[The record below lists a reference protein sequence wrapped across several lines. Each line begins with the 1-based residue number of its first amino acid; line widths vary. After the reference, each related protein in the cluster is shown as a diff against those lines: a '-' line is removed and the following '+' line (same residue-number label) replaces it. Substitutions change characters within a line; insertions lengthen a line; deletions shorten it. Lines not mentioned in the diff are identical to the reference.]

1 MRARLLLDAHVPAD
15 VAKAVKRLCPQADI
29 QHVSSWQDA
38 AYINAADDVL
48 LEACW
53 QERRA
58 LVSKDRATL
67 PGWIAL
73 RVADNRPH
81 GGVLFYDLERF
92 KANQIGALAKAI
104 VAALMATEGNL
115 VNRWITL
122 R

>member
-1 MRARLLLDAHVPAD
+1 LKAKLLLDSHVPAAVARAARTLSAGVD
-15 VAKAVKRLCPQADI
+15 V
-29 QHVSSWQDA
+29 QHVSTWQEG
-38 AYINAADDVL
+38 AYVNAADPVL

-53 QERRA
+53 QNRRA

-73 RVADNRPH
+73 RVADGREH

-92 KANQIGALAKAI
+92 RSHQIGALAKAI
-104 VAALMATEGNL
+104 CVALNETRGNL

-122 R
+122 H

>member
-1 MRARLLLDAHVPAD
+1 MPLD
-15 VAKAVKRLCPQADI
+15 VAKAVKRLSPQTDI
-29 QHVSSWQDA
+29 QHVSSWQEG

-58 LVSKDRATL
+58 LVSKDRAPL

-73 RVADNRPH
+73 RVANNRPH

-104 VAALMATEGNL
+104 VAALVAIKGNL

-122 R
+122 W

>member
-1 MRARLLLDAHVPAD
+1 MKAKLLLDSHVPAD
-15 VAKAVKRLCPQADI
+15 VAGALRALRPGADVE
-29 QHVSSWQDA
+29 HVSTWHDG

-53 QERRA
+53 QAGRA

-73 RVADNRPH
+73 RVADGKEH
-81 GGVLFYDLERF
+81 AGVLFYDLERF
-92 KANQIGALAKAI
+92 KAHQIGALAKAI
-104 VAALMATEGNL
+104 AAALDQIKGSL
-115 VNRWITL
+115 RNRWLTL

>member
-1 MRARLLLDAHVPAD
+1 MKARLLLDAHVPAD
-15 VAKAVKRLCPQADI
+15 VAEAVRRLSPAVDI
-29 QHVSSWQDA
+29 QPLSSWQDG
-38 AYINAADDVL
+38 AYINAPDDIL

-73 RVADNRPH
+73 RVADNQSH

-92 KANQIGALAKAI
+92 KAPQIGALAKAI
-104 VAALMATEGNL
+104 VAVINKTKGNL

>member
-1 MRARLLLDAHVPAD
+1 VLDSAPPPNPFFQSS
-15 VAKAVKRLCPQADI
+15 PQPDI
-29 QHVSSWQDA
+29 QPLSTWQDG
-38 AYINAADDVL
+38 AYINAPDDIL

-104 VAALMATEGNL
+104 VAALIATEGNL

>member
-1 MRARLLLDAHVPAD
+1 VKARLLLDAHVPAD
-15 VAKAVKRLCPQADI
+15 VAKAVKRLCPQADV
-29 QHVSSWQDA
+29 QHVSSWQDG

-73 RVADNRPH
+73 RVSDNRPH
-81 GGVLFYDLERF
+81 GAVLFYDLERF
-92 KANQIGALAKAI
+92 KASQIGALSKAI
-104 VAALMATEGNL
+104 VKALVATDGNL
-115 VNRWITL
+115 MNRWITL

>member
-29 QHVSSWQDA
+29 QHVSSWQDG

-115 VNRWITL
+115 VNRWISL

>member
-1 MRARLLLDAHVPAD
+1 VKARLLLDAHVPAD
-15 VAKAVKRLCPQADI
+15 VTKAVKRLCPQADI
-29 QHVSSWQDA
+29 QHISSWQDG
-38 AYINAADDVL
+38 AYINAADDLL

-104 VAALMATEGNL
+104 VAALLATDGNL
-115 VNRWITL
+115 ANRWITL

>member
-15 VAKAVKRLCPQADI
+15 VAKAAKRLCPQADI
-29 QHVSSWQDA
+29 QPLSSWQDG
-38 AYINAADDVL
+38 AYINAPDDVL

-58 LVSKDRATL
+58 LVSKDLATL

-104 VAALMATEGNL
+104 VAALVATEGNL

>member
-1 MRARLLLDAHVPAD
+1 LDSAPPPNPFFQSSP
-15 VAKAVKRLCPQADI
+15 LPDI
-29 QHVSSWQDA
+29 QPLSSWQDG
-38 AYINAADDVL
+38 AYINAPDDIL
-48 LEACW
+48 LEACC

-81 GGVLFYDLERF
+81 GGVLFYHLERF

-104 VAALMATEGNL
+104 VAALIATEGNL

>member
-1 MRARLLLDAHVPAD
+1 MKARLLLDAHVPAD
-15 VAKAVKRLCPQADI
+15 VAKAVKRLCPQADV
-29 QHVSSWQDA
+29 QHVSSWQDG

-73 RVADNRPH
+73 RVSDNRPH

-92 KANQIGALAKAI
+92 KASQIGALSKAI
-104 VAALMATEGNL
+104 VKALVATDGNL
-115 VNRWITL
+115 MNRWITL

>member
-1 MRARLLLDAHVPAD
+1 VRARLLLDAHVPAD
-15 VAKAVKRLCPQADI
+15 VANSVKRLDPQVDI
-29 QHVSSWQDA
+29 QHVSSWQDG
-38 AYINAADDVL
+38 AYINAADDLL

-67 PGWIAL
+67 PGWLAL

-104 VAALMATEGNL
+104 VAALVATEGNL